1 MLSHPQDNSRPDSYQ
16 SDNARNDKRSDIFFR
31 EASQVAT
38 PTRTILDRNRSS
50 VFDNDPV
57 DYRKNYREN
66 RHSSDIFFS
75 GNQPTKFGN
84 YEPSVSAQKRTP
96 IKQQETQNYVHNE
109 LSREHQLEQDAANM
123 AYEQETD
130 RLIQQHQQGN

>member
-1 MLSHPQDNSRPDSYQ
+1 MLSQPQENSRPHSYQ
-16 SDNARNDKRSDIFFR
+16 SDIARNDKRSDIFFR
-31 EASQVAT
+31 EASRVAI

-50 VFDNDPV
+50 VFDNEPV
-57 DYRKNYREN
+57 EYRKNYREN
-66 RHSSDIFFS
+66 RHGSDIFFS
-75 GNQPTKFGN
+75 GNQPTKFGS

-96 IKQQETQNYVHNE
+96 IKQERQNYEQEQLNQS
-109 LSREHQLEQDAANM
+109 LRDHQLEANL